1 MLISVQYFASVREAR
16 GSSSDSIEL
25 PDSADTKALLSVL
38 RAGPLAALDPAL
50 FARLL
55 IAVNQSVVN
64 TPVRLKASDEVAVFP
79 PMTGG

>member
-25 PDSADTKALLSVL
+25 PDSADTKALLNVL
-38 RAGPLAALDPAL
+38 RAGPLAALDPVL

-55 IAVNQSVVN
+55 IAVTKSVVN
-64 TPVRLKASDEVAVFP
+64 TPVRLQASAAVAVFP
-79 PMTGG
+79 PMTVG